1 DSLRLAGGAC
11 GHAISQARGARRRRR
26 RRRRHER
33 RVHARPR
40 AGRRLD
46 LPQPARGED
55 RARGARSRA
64 TGRPDVRRRRRLD
77 ARRGDACRSRIQKR
91 HRARRRHARLG
102 RCGTAARA
110 RRDASVGRARRRR
123 AQTLPAWP
131 RGDGGV
137 PALGGGARC
146 RGLESA
152 SLAEGRVM
160 DALVSSDWLAA
171 HRRDPDLRVLD
182 GSWHM
187 PQTHRDARG
196 EFLAAHLPGAAFFD
210 IDGIAD
216 HSNPLPHMLP
226 TPEVFAEAVGALG
239 VGTGDRVV
247 VYDTRGVVSAAR
259 VWWTFRA
266 FGHDAVAVLDG
277 GLPKWK
283 AEGRPLESGT
293 PAPKPRRVTARLR
306 KGLVSDL
313 AAVRQNLT
321 TRRAQVLDAR

>member
-1 DSLRLAGGAC
+1 
-11 GHAISQARGARRRRR
+11 
-26 RRRRHER
+26 
-33 RVHARPR
+33 
-40 AGRRLD
+40 
-46 LPQPARGED
+46 
-55 RARGARSRA
+55 
-64 TGRPDVRRRRRLD
+64 
-77 ARRGDACRSRIQKR
+77 
-91 HRARRRHARLG
+91 
-102 RCGTAARA
+102 
-110 RRDASVGRARRRR
+110 
-123 AQTLPAWP
+123 
-131 RGDGGV
+131 
-137 PALGGGARC
+137 
-146 RGLESA
+146 
-152 SLAEGRVM
+152 M

-266 FGHDAVAVLDG
+266 
-277 GLPKWK
+277 
-283 AEGRPLESGT
+283 
-293 PAPKPRRVTARLR
+293 
-306 KGLVSDL
+306 
-313 AAVRQNLT
+313 
-321 TRRAQVLDAR
+321 